1 MVILPNHLHAVWT
14 ERGMPK
20 FAERWRRIKTR
31 FSRALD
37 DGGPYSMR
45 RPNIWWD
52 RFEEYPIRSDDDFTK
67 AVEYCRV
74 NPVKHGL
81 VGQPEDWPYSSFAKR
96 AA

>member
-1 MVILPNHLHAVWT
+1 
-14 ERGMPK
+14 
-20 FAERWRRIKTR
+20 
-31 FSRALD
+31 
-37 DGGPYSMR
+37 MR